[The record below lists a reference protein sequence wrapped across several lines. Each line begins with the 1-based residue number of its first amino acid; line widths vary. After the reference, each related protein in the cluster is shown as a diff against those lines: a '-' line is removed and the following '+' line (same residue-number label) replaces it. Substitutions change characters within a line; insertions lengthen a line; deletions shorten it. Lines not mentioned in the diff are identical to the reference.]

1 MMDQNL
7 KNIWKSATQ
16 DELVKLDQKNLI
28 RDMEKQHLK
37 LEKGIR
43 KRDKLEIG
51 VAIILMPFFLAATFF
66 LSSTLSKVGA
76 FLMLPALGF
85 IIYRLKALRKYE
97 PTAFSESTHD
107 YLNNLKIYYT
117 MQRDLLKEV
126 AYWYLIPPFIC
137 ISMIYWGISSTP
149 AEKVLNIGVAAVIY
163 IGIYFLNQSAVK
175 KKLDPFLEDIDQELK
190 SWEEN
195 D

>member
-1 MMDQNL
+1 MDQDL

-16 DELVKLDQKNLI
+16 DELVKLDQHKLI
-28 RDMEKQHLK
+28 GDMEKQHLK

-43 KRDKLEIG
+43 KRDRLEIG
-51 VAIILMPFFLAATFF
+51 VAIALMPFFLAAIFF
-66 LSSTLSKVGA
+66 LSSTLSKLGA

-85 IIYRLKALRKYE
+85 IIYRLKAVRKYE

-107 YLNNLKIYYT
+107 YLHKLKIYYT

-149 AEKVLNIGVAAVIY
+149 TEKFINIGVAAVIY
-163 IGIYFLNQSAVK
+163 VGIYFMNQAAVR
-175 KKLDPFLEDIDQELK
+175 KKLDPFLADIEEQLQMLK
-190 SWEEN
+190 TDN
-195 D
+195 

>member
-1 MMDQNL
+1 MDQDL

-16 DELVKLDQKNLI
+16 EELVKLDQKNLI
-28 RDMEKQHLK
+28 RGMEKQHLK

-43 KRDKLEIG
+43 KRDKLEIS
-51 VAIILMPFFLAATFF
+51 VAIVLMPFFLAATFF

-85 IIYRLKALRKYE
+85 IIYRLKAVRKYE

-107 YLNNLKIYYT
+107 YLNKLKIYYT

-149 AEKVLNIGVAAVIY
+149 NEKFINIGVAAVIY
-163 IGIYFLNQSAVK
+163 VGIYFMNQAAVR
-175 KKLDPFLEDIDQELK
+175 KKLDPFLEDIERELQTVNQD
-190 SWEEN
+190 S
-195 D
+195 